1 MVYPF
6 HASWMVDM
14 GLITGDSLQPTA
26 RKAQMFL
33 RCGGTTAV
41 ADVAVWVRD

>member
-6 HASWMVDM
+6 HASWMVGM
-14 GLITGDSLQPTA
+14 GLIMGDSLQPTA

-33 RCGGTTAV
+33 RCGGVT